1 MFLILGDENKT
12 IHAITGM
19 VFIEE
24 SHKIHLQVENAEMQK
39 RVQSAHNAHD
49 APESKFYN
57 LSNMV
62 NIFKPSLNNLMSP
75 TIRFA
80 SDFVSFR

>member
-1 MFLILGDENKT
+1 MFLILGDDNKT
-12 IHAITGM
+12 IHAINDLA
-19 VFIEE
+19 FIEE
-24 SHKIHLQVENAEMQK
+24 SHKSHLQVENAEMQK
-39 RVQSAHNAHD
+39 RVQSALD

-62 NIFKPSLNNLMSP
+62 NIFKPSLNNLMSL